1 MSTQIEA
8 VKKLILSALE
18 NNTFVDPEVE
28 TLFRSIRVKNVNDG
42 ADLVLS
48 REGRPP
54 QTIGYS
60 LDRNKARGVLDA
72 LGSFDRASL
81 SLIMDRGTEYT
92 KQLTPTDR
100 KAVDWAVDRL
110 TQGLSINLTHYHTHP
125 TLSQYSTGG
134 PLNPDQQLNGLR
146 LRDMSATQL
155 TEVLARGAGWKSRP
169 EFLRRLTIEY
179 QRSSDQ

>member
-1 MSTQIEA
+1 MLTQIEA

-28 TLFRSIRVKNVNDG
+28 NLFRSIRVKNVNDG

-134 PLNPDQQLNGLR
+134 LLSPDDQISGSR
-146 LRDMSATQL
+146 LRDMPPTQL

-169 EFLRRLTIEY
+169 EFLRRLTLEY
-179 QRSSDQ
+179 HRYSK

>member
-1 MSTQIEA
+1 MLTQIEA

-28 TLFRSIRVKNVNDG
+28 NLFRSIRVKNVNDG

-60 LDRNKARGVLDA
+60 LHREKARGLLEA
-72 LGSFDRASL
+72 LGPFAQASL
-81 SLIMDRGTEYT
+81 FLKIPTQTEYT
-92 KQLTPTDR
+92 NMLTSADR
-100 KAVDWAVDRL
+100 AAVDWAARKL
-110 TQGLSINLTHYHTHP
+110 IQGLDINLTHFHTHP
-125 TLSQYSTGG
+125 SLSQYSTGG
-134 PLNPDQQLNGLR
+134 LLSPDQQLNGLR

-179 QRSSDQ
+179 QRSYQ